1 MQFVEASI
9 FTDCKGSVFLHRYFV
24 RKKPVYSYT
33 SFTSRSPVSQPS
45 TYSRT
50 LSHRLALRY
59 TPNAKPDA
67 LHVSAT
73 GVGGLSEFISTL
85 PSDDAVFGFVRVNI
99 GNDEYSQRAKF
110 VFVRWCGPET
120 KVMRKA
126 KLGIH
131 SGEVTSVI
139 RTYAV
144 EIQTDE
150 TRDLAE
156 DRVMT
161 LVRKAMGANCEF
173 EVMLWQKNVLT
184 MTQMT
189 ARVLHTSDVW
199 ESRQRSNS
207 EKSGHGNLSEHRHI
221 LHNRHV

>member
-1 MQFVEASI
+1 
-9 FTDCKGSVFLHRYFV
+9 
-24 RKKPVYSYT
+24 
-33 SFTSRSPVSQPS
+33 
-45 TYSRT
+45 
-50 LSHRLALRY
+50 
-59 TPNAKPDA
+59 
-67 LHVSAT
+67 
-73 GVGGLSEFISTL
+73 
-85 PSDDAVFGFVRVNI
+85 
-99 GNDEYSQRAKF
+99 
-110 VFVRWCGPET
+110 
-120 KVMRKA
+120 
-126 KLGIH
+126 
-131 SGEVTSVI
+131 VI

-144 EIQTDE
+144 EIQSDE

-161 LVRKAMGANCEF
+161 LVRKAMGANCVF
-173 EVMLWQKNVLT
+173 EVMLWQRNVLT